1 MLSWILRINL
11 VAAAFSAPA
20 FPAAVSSMKKFCRP
34 LLPSCSTRLCQV
46 RAPGWQHAPP
56 PRVPQPLICGRGCSA
71 VWYGCGCRFISGQS
85 CMCLAVC
92 ESCMNVRECEMGG
105 VWEG

>member
-56 PRVPQPLICGRGCSA
+56 PCAPSPSFPRLHPAVLCCPWQGLLCSVVWLWVWVYLWA
-71 VWYGCGCRFISGQS
+71 VLHVS
-85 CMCLAVC
+85 CSM
-92 ESCMNVRECEMGG
+92 
-105 VWEG
+105 